1 MCEADSDKLSMIVAE
16 VPKTMQFSISKE
28 KIADDPASRGYSY
41 KQGLRDNLL
50 QVTIKDRTILYDLEP
65 SIAIKKEMQVEDAD
79 LEGINSNLSN
89 P

>member
-65 SIAIKKEMQVEDAD
+65 KIAIKKDMEIEDSQQDNLDA
-79 LEGINSNLSN
+79 NLSN